1 MVILGI
7 NAYHADAAAA
17 ILVDGQL
24 IAAVEEERFLR
35 IKHWAGLPVQSAQ
48 YCLQAAGVRAGG
60 VDHIAINRDPNA
72 NLLEKAL
79 HLFSKRP
86 SLSAIRDR
94 LQNAS
99 KVRDIRHEL
108 EVGLGLGAGTIR
120 AQFHHVEHHLAHLA
134 SSFLVSP
141 FESAAVASVDGFGDF
156 VSTMIGRG
164 EGSKIAVLDRVSFP
178 HSLGLFYL
186 AMTQY
191 LGFPSYGDEY
201 KVMGLAAYGKP
212 EYLDALRRVIRLKP
226 KGRFELDLRYFIHH
240 SEGVAMTWER
250 GAPVIGRVYSDELIN
265 LLGPPRGQDEPV
277 DGRHENVA
285 ASLQAMY
292 EEAFFHVVNDL
303 YERTREKALCLSG
316 GCALNSVA
324 NGQIM
329 TRSPF
334 ERGYI
339 PPAAGDAGGAI
350 GAAFSVW
357 HEKLGSP
364 RSFVMDRADWG
375 PEYNQVEIREAL
387 AAKRE
392 ELQAA
397 HCLVVEILDEGLLCK
412 RVAEEIAVG
421 RVVGWF
427 QGRMEWGSRALGHRS
442 ILADPRSPEMQD
454 ILNARIKR
462 RESFRPFAPSICEEA
477 VEEYFEQPQP
487 SPFMTMTYPVKPDK
501 RETIPAPTHVD
512 GSGRLQTVSRRT
524 QPRYWRLLREFEGLT
539 GVPLALNTSF
549 NENEPIVCAPEHALT
564 CFLRT
569 KMDVL
574 ALGSFVI
581 SRMAVGGERG

>member
-35 IKHWAGLPVQSAQ
+35 VKHWAGLPTEAVK
-48 YCLQAAGVRAGG
+48 YCLKEAKVEVQG

-94 LQNAS
+94 WQNAS
-99 KVRDIRHEL
+99 KVRDIRQEL
-108 EVGLGLGAGTIR
+108 EVGLGLGAGTIS
-120 AQFHHVEHHLAHLA
+120 AHVHHVEHHQAHLA

-141 FESAAVASVDGFGDF
+141 FDSAAVASVDGFGDF

-226 KGRFELDLRYFIHH
+226 KGRFELDLRYFVHH
-240 SEGVAMTWER
+240 SEGVAMTWEK

-265 LLGPPRGQDEPV
+265 LLGPPRKPDEPV
-277 DGRHENVA
+277 DSRHENVA

-324 NGQIM
+324 NGQI
-329 TRSPF
+329 TARSPF
-334 ERGYI
+334 ERIYI
-339 PPAAGDAGGAI
+339 PPAPGDAGGAI

-375 PEYNQVEIREAL
+375 PEFTEAEVEAEVKKNAGEL
-387 AAKRE
+387 ARAGCQIERY
-392 ELQAA
+392 
-397 HCLVVEILDEGLLCK
+397 VDETQLC
-412 RVAEEIAVG
+412 RRTAEEIAAG

-427 QGRMEWGSRALGHRS
+427 QGRMEWGSRALGYRS
-442 ILADPRSPEMQD
+442 ILADPRRPEMKD

-487 SPFMTMTYPVKPDK
+487 SPFMTMTCPVKPEK

-524 QPRYWRLLREFEGLT
+524 QARYWRLLREFECLT
-539 GVPLALNTSF
+539 GVPLVLNTSF
-549 NENEPIVCAPEHALT
+549 NENEPIVCTPEHALN

-581 SRMAVGGERG
+581 SRMAVGGGKG